1 MEGGHFF
8 TYFLEFNKD
17 FKILFKSNIYIVFL
31 VILIMTNKGRKL
43 IIIGIDG
50 GTFNVL
56 NPLFQK
62 GLLPNI
68 KKFKNK
74 LILESTI
81 PPGTAVSWASF
92 STGNL
97 PDKTNIYDFTIV
109 DKNSWKINFVNR
121 KIAKGKKLWNYLDE
135 AGLKSCFIN
144 IPLTY
149 PVEEINGVMIS
160 GIDAPSKL
168 SNYTHPKEIKEELNK
183 IGYEIEVSGLK
194 DKSEVSDEAIAVL
207 DKRIITAR
215 KFLKEN
221 FDFFIVLF
229 RGSDVVQ
236 HYAWGEKQVEEAYKK
251 IDKFIGEV
259 QNYCRKN
266 NADLII
272 MSDHGEEQVN
282 KAFNINSWLEKEG
295 YLKTN
300 IKKKS
305 ILSYLGV
312 NRERIFK
319 ILEKLQLQFL
329 VRVVPRGIGKKIP
342 TKQINFEEAIITRQ
356 IDFNKTKAIAKRA
369 VKTAQIFI
377 NSEKRNGIVKEE
389 EIKKLKQEI
398 KNKLKKFFEKQKL
411 EVVIKTKE
419 ELYPNSENFAPDI
432 NLYFKEKGYDI
443 MASFSSNKNLWDKS
457 IEKATHNSEGILLT
471 DMNLDSKNPKI
482 IDLMPTILKYFNIKK
497 GYFDGDNL
505 IKVSK

>member
-1 MEGGHFF
+1 MA
-8 TYFLEFNKD
+8 NK
-17 FKILFKSNIYIVFL
+17 I
-31 VILIMTNKGRKL
+31 RKL

-62 GLLPNI
+62 GLLPNLN
-68 KKFKNK
+68 KFKNK

-109 DKNSWKINFVNR
+109 SENSWKINFVNR

-144 IPLTY
+144 LPLTY

-160 GIDAPSKL
+160 GIDTPSKL
-168 SNYTHPKEIKEELNK
+168 SNYTYPKEIKEELNK

-194 DKSEVSDEAIAVL
+194 EKSEVSDEALAVL
-207 DKRIITAR
+207 DKRIIIAR

-236 HYAWGEKQVEEAYKK
+236 HYAWGENQVEDAYKK

-259 QNYCRKN
+259 QDYCGKN
-266 NADLII
+266 NADLMVI
-272 MSDHGEEQVN
+272 SDHGEEKVN

-295 YLKTN
+295 YLKTH
-300 IKKKS
+300 IKKKNV
-305 ILSYLGV
+305 LSYLGV

-329 VRVVPRGIGKKIP
+329 VRVIPRNIGKKIP
-342 TKQINFEEAIITRQ
+342 TKQINFEEAIITKQ
-356 IDFNKTKAIAKRA
+356 IDFNQTKAIAKRA

-377 NSEKRNGIVKEE
+377 SSEKRKGIVKKE
-389 EIKKLKQEI
+389 EIKELKQEI
-398 KNKLKKFFEKQKL
+398 KNKLKRFFEKEKL
-411 EVVIKTKE
+411 DVIIKTKE

-443 MASFSSNKNLWDKS
+443 TASFSSNKGLWNNPR
-457 IEKATHNSEGILLT
+457 EKATHNSEGILFT
-471 DMNLDSKNPKI
+471 DINIKSKSQKI
-482 IDLMPTILKYFNIKK
+482 IDLAPTILKYFNIKK
-497 GYFDGDNL
+497 KNFDGESL
-505 IKVSK
+505 I

>member
-1 MEGGHFF
+1 
-8 TYFLEFNKD
+8 
-17 FKILFKSNIYIVFL
+17 
-31 VILIMTNKGRKL
+31 MTNKSRKL
-43 IIIGIDG
+43 VIIGIDG

-56 NPLFQK
+56 NPLIQK
-62 GLLPNI
+62 GLLPNLN
-68 KKFKNK
+68 KFKNK
-74 LILESTI
+74 LILKSTM

-92 STGNL
+92 STGNY

-109 DKNSWKINFVNR
+109 SKDSWKINFINR

-149 PVEEINGVMIS
+149 PVEKINGVMIS

-194 DKSEVSDEAIAVL
+194 EKSEVSNEAIEVL
-207 DKRIITAR
+207 NKRIITAR

-236 HYAWGEKQVEEAYKK
+236 HFAWGEKQVEDAYKK
-251 IDKFIGEV
+251 IDKFIGEA
-259 QNYCRKN
+259 QNYCEKN

-272 MSDHGEEQVN
+272 ISDHGEEKVN
-282 KAFNINSWLEKEG
+282 KAFNINSWLEKQG
-295 YLKTN
+295 YLKTH
-300 IKKKS
+300 IKKKGV
-305 ILSYLGV
+305 LSNLGI
-312 NRERIFK
+312 NRERIFR

-329 VRVVPRGIGKKIP
+329 VKVVPRSLGKKIP
-342 TKQINFEEAIITRQ
+342 TKQINFEEAIITKQ
-356 IDFNKTKAIAKRA
+356 VDFNQTKAIAKRA

-377 NSEKRNGIVKEE
+377 NSEERKGIVKKE
-389 EIKKLKQEI
+389 EIEGIKQEI
-398 KNKLKKFFEKQKL
+398 KNKLKKFFEKERL

-443 MASFSSNKNLWDKS
+443 TASFSQNKNLWGMPR
-457 IEKATHNSEGILLT
+457 EKATHNSEGIILT
-471 DMNLDSKNPKI
+471 DMKLNSEAPRI

-497 GYFDGDNL
+497 ENFDGNSL
-505 IKVSK
+505 I